1 MGSLG
6 PDSKSRCASEPIA
19 IIGMSSKFSG
29 DATNTDKLWQM
40 LAEGRSGWTEF
51 PASRFRSE
59 GVYHP
64 NNERLNTTHVKGA
77 HFLQEDVGLF
87 DAAFFSYSSETASS
101 LDPQYRLQLES
112 AYEAL
117 ENAGISLAQIAGS
130 NTSVFTGVFVH
141 DYRDALLRDADNLPR
156 LMATGTGVPM
166 MSNRIS
172 HFFDLRGAS
181 MTIETACSSGM
192 VATHQGIQ
200 SLRTGEADMSIV
212 GGANLTLNPDMFK
225 ALGSAGFLSADG
237 KSYAFDSRASG
248 YGRGEG
254 VATIVLKRL
263 SDALAAGDPIR
274 AVIRSS
280 ALNQDGK
287 TETIT
292 TPSLEAQID
301 LIRQCYDRA
310 GLDPRDTQYFEA
322 HGTGTQAGD
331 TVEARAIATVFSSN
345 RDPLL
350 IGSIKT
356 NIGHT
361 EAASGLASI
370 IKTALALEKG
380 VIPASINFEKPNPKL
395 SLDDWHL
402 KLVRQLQ
409 EWPAASTRRA
419 SINNFGYGG
428 ANAHIIIEDGA
439 SWTPSLLRHSQEDTP
454 QTEADGTDSRVLIL
468 SGKDEQACRNM
479 ISNLADYL
487 QRVASA
493 EDEPARLL
501 DSLAYTLGQRRTR
514 FPWVAAHPIPVTEG
528 IEAVV
533 SSLQSPKF
541 KPYRSSRQPR
551 IGMVFTGQGAQW
563 WAMGRELCDAYP
575 VYKASLDEADAY
587 IRQFG
592 ADWSLVEEL
601 SRDAA
606 SSRINESGLSTPIC
620 VAVQISLVRLLESW
634 GVVPAAV
641 TSHSSGEIAAAYTVG
656 ALSYKDAMAYAYH
669 RAVLAADT
677 SLRGPVKGGMV
688 AIGLGREETEAYL
701 SRLTTSGKAMVACV
715 NSPSSTT
722 VSGDFSAVKELE
734 ELANADGV
742 FARLLKVETA
752 WHSHHMTAIANV
764 YVEALDSI
772 KRKSS
777 RNDSPIAYS
786 SPVTGGRVVN
796 IEEVARPEHWV
807 KSLVQPVQFVDAFT
821 DMLLGEPKSATS
833 NIDVVVEVGPHTALG
848 GPIQQILGLPAF
860 KGLQIPYYGCLVRK
874 TDARDTMQALAANL
888 LQQGYPVDLD
898 AVNFP
903 RGRGPR
909 VKVLT
914 GLPSYPW
921 NHQIK
926 HWVEPR
932 FNKALRERSLPPH
945 HLLGSLVEGTNLESP
960 TWRHTLR
967 ISESPWTRDHAIQ
980 SNVVYP
986 AAGYICLAIE
996 ATKQLQILSNTKASP
1011 KEVSGYRLRDVDFLQ
1026 ALMIPDTSDGVEIQT
1041 SLRPVSDRDVALQG
1055 WKHFEVWS
1063 VTGDNRWTQHA
1074 KGLISIEFE
1083 ASAQASEAKVGDF
1096 SIKGYKR
1103 QIPPAELFANLK
1115 ALGIGHGPMFQNM
1128 RHIVQS
1134 GSDRRSVVLT
1144 AVPDTS
1150 VPNDLPREHVLHPVT
1165 LDSFI
1170 TSPYSAVPGA
1180 ASRETAA
1187 KVPRSV
1193 KSFWVSSRI
1202 SHAPEHV
1209 FKAHSHIIRDDK
1221 HGMEADVI
1229 VANDGLDDNAV
1240 LLEMK
1245 GFSYQSLGRSVSL
1258 QHAEPWENQLC
1269 SSIHWRPDI
1278 SIKLPATVSLVKKEL
1293 SRHVDPAEAE
1303 AAEISSLCI
1312 YFMQKALASLS
1323 DNDVSLKESHY
1334 SKYYAWMKA
1343 VVQQA
1348 ASAAMDES
1356 EIDRIAK
1363 SRADGEMIRLVGSQ
1377 LVSILRG
1384 ELTPTEV
1391 MEQDKNLVSK
1401 FYNETPRAKRTSSQ
1415 LSGLLHHLVHKN
1427 PRARILEIGAST
1439 GGVTGSALGVLGTA
1453 ASGGPH
1459 ASLYHYTDISDRGFD
1474 AARESFASWADILA
1488 FDVLDIERD
1497 PADQGFTVGSYDVVI
1512 ASHAISTTTTAIS
1525 STLGNIKSLVKPG
1538 GTLLLTEN
1546 VRPSIDLQFVKG
1558 LFPSWWSGQRHS
1570 EQNVE
1575 SSPLLSVSLWDRSL
1589 QESGFTGIDVEL
1601 HDSDNVDRFVSATI
1615 MSTLSQQ
1622 PAGQSGIDVA
1632 KVVIVTSEKAGNPPS
1647 EWLKSLQNS
1656 IASSFTDVAGAEG
1669 KAIPSVQSIE
1679 STAATAAWYAD
1690 KICIFIGEMNEPI
1703 LHNLDAASLKGI
1715 KAMSTG
1721 CKGLIWVTR
1730 GGAVDCERPE
1740 VSLATGFV
1748 RTLRNEYVGRKFLTL
1763 DLDPKGPLWNESGHE
1778 AIAQVLQTAFGQ
1790 QLPGHGSVPEKG
1802 PAELEY
1808 AERDSVILIPRV
1820 YHDVAK
1826 DDALTPST
1834 LEFEEDTQGITTVE
1848 PFYQQHRPLSFRS
1861 ELLVFGDDRSA
1872 AIYKDSLPPR
1882 LVEVMPRAYG
1892 AELHP
1897 TDRTITGHECSGIIT
1912 RVGSEASKHGF
1923 SIGDR
1928 VICLLQQSSFPS
1940 RAIVDWTSVVHMPT
1954 RLSFQEAASLPAAFL
1969 VAYFSLVK
1977 TAKLESTQTIL
1988 IHAGAGS
1995 IGQAAIMVAKHI
2007 GATVFTTVA
2016 TPEQRDLLVKEHGIP
2031 SHHIFDSNSPS
2042 FGVAITAATNGR
2054 GVDVVLNSLTGPLL
2068 QPSFNLV
2075 APLGHFIEVG
2085 KKDSLANS
2093 NLEMLPFTRGVSFS
2107 AVDVPSLLQY
2117 RDSDVHRCL
2126 EEVARL
2132 LELEALSPVSPII
2145 EHSIRDIA
2153 QVSRLLQAEDDTGK
2167 RVLTVEQGDMVF
2179 VLPRIPTAA
2188 KLSAEAS
2195 YLIVGGNGG
2204 LGQAVAQWMVSR
2216 GAKSLVLLSRSA
2228 GQSPKMKML
2237 AEELREAG
2245 CHRVLPVSCDV
2256 AREDDLARAMDTCA
2270 HEGLP
2275 PIRGV
2280 VHAAFVLHD
2289 SFVENMTLDDYK
2301 YTIQSKV
2308 SGAWNLHNQFNL
2320 PGDLDFFVLFSS
2332 INGILG
2338 YASQAAYS
2346 AAGAYED
2353 ALAHWRVKQQG
2364 LPAVSIDLSL
2374 VDGVGYVAEAS
2385 AAEAMRKSLIKAGR
2399 RVINE
2404 EQVLASL
2411 ELAIVSP
2418 YDPQFILGGINSGP
2432 GPHWDV
2438 DGDLGRD
2445 MRLLALKY
2453 RQSAAS
2459 DEQDGEDDKAGSGGD
2474 SLSAKIAS
2482 ASSRDEAI
2490 AVVGSAVAAMLADMF
2505 LVSVEEVDLND
2516 SPSQQGIDSLVAVE
2530 VRNMLFSQA
2539 GAELSIF
2546 NIMQSPSL
2554 AQLVADVV
2562 DRSTFAKF
2570 AKA

>member
-1 MGSLG
+1 MTIRGFAMARRIDAADGSEAGLRSSYIYANTHYPSTFFIDHPQRRKMGSLG
-6 PDSKSRCASEPIA
+6 PDSQSRWASEPIA
-19 IIGMSSKFSG
+19 IIGMSSKFAG

-51 PASRFRSE
+51 PDSRFRSE

-117 ENAGISLAQIAGS
+117 ENAGIPLTQIAGS

-181 MTIETACSSGM
+181 
-192 VATHQGIQ
+192 
-200 SLRTGEADMSIV
+200 EADMSIV

-254 VATIVLKRL
+254 VATIVMKRL

-280 ALNQDGK
+280 LLNQDGK

-292 TPSLEAQID
+292 TPSLEAQVD
-301 LIRQCYDRA
+301 LIRQCYARA

-331 TVEARAIATVFSSN
+331 TIEARAIATVFSYN
-345 RDPLL
+345 QDPLL

-395 SLDDWHL
+395 SLEDWHL

-428 ANAHIIIEDGA
+428 ANAHIILEDGA
-439 SWTPSLLRHSQEDTP
+439 SWTPSL
-454 QTEADGTDSRVLIL
+454 ADGTSHKESIDTDSRVLVL
-468 SGKDEQACRNM
+468 SGKDEQTCRTM

-487 QRVASA
+487 QRIASA

-514 FPWVAAHPIPVTEG
+514 FPWVAAHPVPVTEG

-533 SSLQSPKF
+533 NTLQSPKF
-541 KPYRSSRQPR
+541 KPSRSSRRPR

-563 WAMGRELCDAYP
+563 WAMGRELRDAYP
-575 VYKASLDEADAY
+575 VYKASIDEADAY

-677 SLRGPVKGGMV
+677 GLRGPVKGGMV
-688 AIGLGREETEAYL
+688 AIGLGREDTEAYL
-701 SRLTTSGKAMVACV
+701 RRLTTGGKAMVACV

-722 VSGDFSAVKELE
+722 VSGDFSAVEELE
-734 ELANADGV
+734 KLANADGV

-764 YVEALDSI
+764 YVEALDSV
-772 KRKSS
+772 KRKNSS
-777 RNDSPIAYS
+777 NESSIAYS
-786 SPVTGGRVVN
+786 SPVTGGRVAN

-821 DMLLGEPKSATS
+821 DMVLGELDGSA
-833 NIDVVVEVGPHTALG
+833 NVDVVVEIGPHTALG
-848 GPIQQILGLPAF
+848 GPIQQILALPAF
-860 KGLQIPYYGCLVRK
+860 KGLHIPYYGCLVRK

-888 LQQGYPVDLD
+888 LQQGYPLDMD

-903 RGRGPR
+903 HGRGSR

-921 NHQIK
+921 NHQVK

-932 FNKALRERSLPPH
+932 FNRALRERSVPPH
-945 HLLGSLVEGTNLESP
+945 HLLGSLVEGTNLEAP

-996 ATKQLQILSNTKASP
+996 ATKQLHALNHTKIGA

-1026 ALMIPDTSDGVEIQT
+1026 ALMIPDTSEGIEIQT
-1041 SLRPVSDRDVALQG
+1041 SLRPVNDKDVAIQG
-1055 WKHFEVWS
+1055 WKHFEVWT

-1083 ASAQASEAKVGDF
+1083 ASAQVFEPKLGDF

-1103 QIPPAELFANLK
+1103 QIPPDELFANLK

-1144 AVPDTS
+1144 AVPDTA

-1170 TSPYSAVPGA
+1170 TSPYSAIPGA

-1193 KSFWVSSRI
+1193 KSFWVSSNI
-1202 SHAPEHV
+1202 SHSPEHV
-1209 FKAHSHIIRDDK
+1209 FKAHSHIIRDDR
-1221 HGMEADVI
+1221 HGMEADLV
-1229 VANDGLDDNAV
+1229 VANDGVDDNIV

-1258 QHAEPWENQLC
+1258 QHTETWENQLC

-1278 SIKLPATVSLVKKEL
+1278 SIKLPATISLVKQEL
-1293 SRHVDPAEAE
+1293 SSGFESSEAGGV
-1303 AAEISSLCI
+1303 EISSLCI
-1312 YFMQKALASLS
+1312 YFMQKALAGLS
-1323 DNDVSLKESHY
+1323 DRDFTKESHY
-1334 SKYYAWMKA
+1334 SKYYAWMKSA
-1343 VVQQA
+1343 VQQA
-1348 ASAAMDES
+1348 AFADIDEKH
-1356 EIDRIAK
+1356 IDQMSK
-1363 SRADGEMIRLVGSQ
+1363 VRADGEIRLLGSQ
-1377 LVSILRG
+1377 LVPILRG
-1384 ELTPTEV
+1384 ELTPVEV
-1391 MEQDKNLVSK
+1391 MEQDKDLLAR
-1401 FYNETPRAKRTSSQ
+1401 FYSETPRAKRTSSQ
-1415 LSGLLHHLVHKN
+1415 LSGLLRHLVHKN

-1439 GGVTGSALGVLGTA
+1439 GGITGSALGVLGTA

-1459 ASLYHYTDISDRGFD
+1459 ASLYHYTDLSDCGFD
-1474 AARESFASWADILA
+1474 AAREGFAAWSDILA

-1512 ASHAISTTTTAIS
+1512 ASHAISSTATAIDCV
-1525 STLGNIKSLVKPG
+1525 LCNIKSLMKPG
-1538 GTLLLTEN
+1538 GTLLLAEN
-1546 VRPSIDLQFVKG
+1546 VTPSIDVQFIKG
-1558 LFPSWWSGQRHS
+1558 LFPDWWSSERFS
-1570 EQNVE
+1570 EQHVE
-1575 SSPLLSVSLWDRSL
+1575 PSPLLSVPFWDRSL
-1589 QESGFTGIDVEL
+1589 KRAGFTGIDIEL
-1601 HDSDNVDRFVSATI
+1601 RDGDDVDASISATI
-1615 MSTLSQQ
+1615 MSTLPPH
-1622 PAGQSGIDVA
+1622 PAGESGIDA
-1632 KVVIVTSEKAGNPPS
+1632 GKVVIVTSEQAGIPPS
-1647 EWLKSLQNS
+1647 EWLRALQLS
-1656 IASSFTDVAGAEG
+1656 IASCSTAVDGAEG
-1669 KAIPSVQSIE
+1669 KVLPSVQSIE
-1679 STAATAAWYAD
+1679 SAAATAAWYAD
-1690 KICIFIGEMNEPI
+1690 KICIFVGEINEPI
-1703 LHNLDAASLKGI
+1703 LYNLDAASLEGI

-1721 CKGLIWVTR
+1721 CKGLLWVTR

-1740 VSLATGFV
+1740 VSAAKRL
-1748 RTLRNEYVGRKFLTL
+1748 
-1763 DLDPKGPLWNESGHE
+1763 
-1778 AIAQVLQTAFGQ
+1778 
-1790 QLPGHGSVPEKG
+1790 
-1802 PAELEY
+1802 
-1808 AERDSVILIPRV
+1808 RV

-1826 DDALTPST
+1826 DNTLTPKK
-1834 LEFEEDTQGITTVE
+1834 LESEEDAQGITTVE
-1848 PFYQQHRPLSFRS
+1848 PFYQQHRPLCFQA
-1861 ELLVFGDDRSA
+1861 ELLVFGDDPSA
-1872 AIYKDSLPPR
+1872 AVYRDTLPPR
-1882 LVEVMPRAYG
+1882 LVEVVPRAYG
-1892 AELHP
+1892 AGLHP
-1897 TDRTITGHECSGIIT
+1897 TDRTITGQECSGIIT
-1912 RVGSEASKHGF
+1912 RAGNEASKHGYTV
-1923 SIGDR
+1923 GDR

-1969 VAYFSLVK
+1969 VAYFSLVEIVRLK
-1977 TAKLESTQTIL
+1977 STQSVL
-1988 IHAGAGS
+1988 IHNGAGS
-1995 IGQAAIMVAKHI
+1995 TGQAAIMVAKHI

-2016 TPEQRDLLVKEHGIP
+2016 SPKQRDLLAMEHGIP
-2031 SHHIFDSNSPS
+2031 SHHIFDSTNAS
-2042 FGVAITAATNGR
+2042 FGTSVAAATNGR
-2054 GVDVVLNSLTGPLL
+2054 GVDAVLNSLTGPLL
-2068 QPSFNLV
+2068 QTSFNLV

-2085 KKDSLANS
+2085 KYDSLANS
-2093 NLEMLPFTRGVSFS
+2093 NLEMLPFTRGVTFS
-2107 AVDVPSLLQY
+2107 AVDVPSLLQN
-2117 RDSDVHRCL
+2117 RDSDVHRVL
-2126 EEVARL
+2126 AEVVRL
-2132 LELEALSPVSPII
+2132 FELEALAPVSPII
-2145 EHSIRDIA
+2145 EHNIGDIA
-2153 QVSRLLQAEDDTGK
+2153 QVSRLLQTEDDIGK
-2167 RVLTVEQGDMVF
+2167 RVLSVAQDEMVS
-2179 VLPRIPTAA
+2179 VLPHTAPA
-2188 KLSAEAS
+2188 ATLSPDAS

-2204 LGQAVAQWMVSR
+2204 LGQAVAHWMVSR
-2216 GAKSLVLLSRSA
+2216 GAKNLVLLSRSA
-2228 GQSPKMKML
+2228 GQSPKMAVL
-2237 AEELREAG
+2237 AEELRDAG

-2256 AREDDLARAMDTCA
+2256 AREEDLARAMDTSA
-2270 HEGLP
+2270 REGLP

-2308 SGAWNLHNQFNL
+2308 SGAWSLHNQFNL

-2353 ALAHWRVKQQG
+2353 ALAHWRVKHQG

-2385 AAEAMRKSLIKAGR
+2385 AAEAMRRSLIKAGR

-2418 YDPQFILGGINSGP
+2418 FDPQFILGGINSGP

-2453 RQSAAS
+2453 RQSAAAGGHDS
-2459 DEQDGEDDKAGSGGD
+2459 EDSKAASGGD

-2490 AVVGSAVAAMLADMF
+2490 SVVGSAVAAMLADMF

-2554 AQLVADVV
+2554 AQLVANVV

-2570 AKA
+2570 AESS

>member
-6 PDSKSRCASEPIA
+6 LDSQSRWASEPIA
-19 IIGMSSKFSG
+19 IIGMSSKFAG

-51 PASRFRSE
+51 PVSRFRSE

-117 ENAGISLAQIAGS
+117 ENAGIPLTQIAGS

-254 VATIVLKRL
+254 VATIVMKRL

-280 ALNQDGK
+280 LLNQDGK

-301 LIRQCYDRA
+301 LIRQCYARA

-331 TVEARAIATVFSSN
+331 TIEARAIATVFSYN
-345 RDPLL
+345 QDPLL

-395 SLDDWHL
+395 SLEDWHL

-428 ANAHIIIEDGA
+428 ANAHIILEDGA
-439 SWTPSLLRHSQEDTP
+439 SWTPSLAEGICHKESI
-454 QTEADGTDSRVLIL
+454 GTDSRVLLL
-468 SGKDEQACRNM
+468 SGKDEQACRTM

-487 QRVASA
+487 QRIASA

-514 FPWVAAHPIPVTEG
+514 FPWVAAHPVPVTEG

-533 SSLQSPKF
+533 NTLQSPKF
-541 KPYRSSRQPR
+541 KPSRGSRRPR

-563 WAMGRELCDAYP
+563 WAMGRELRDAYP

-677 SLRGPVKGGMV
+677 GLRGPVKGGMV
-688 AIGLGREETEAYL
+688 AIGLGREDTEAYL
-701 SRLTTSGKAMVACV
+701 RRLTTGGKAMVACV

-722 VSGDFSAVKELE
+722 VSGDFSAVEELE
-734 ELANADGV
+734 KLANADGV

-764 YVEALDSI
+764 YVEALDSV
-772 KRKSS
+772 KRKNISNESS
-777 RNDSPIAYS
+777 IAYS
-786 SPVTGGRVVN
+786 SPVTGGRVAN

-821 DMLLGEPKSATS
+821 DMVLGELDGSA
-833 NIDVVVEVGPHTALG
+833 NVDVVVEIGPHTALG
-848 GPIQQILGLPAF
+848 GPIQQILALPAF
-860 KGLQIPYYGCLVRK
+860 KGLHIPYYGCLVRK
-874 TDARDTMQALAANL
+874 ADAKDTMQALAANL
-888 LQQGYPVDLD
+888 LQQGYPLDMD

-903 RGRGPR
+903 HGRGSR

-921 NHQIK
+921 NHQVK

-932 FNKALRERSLPPH
+932 FNRALRERSVPPH
-945 HLLGSLVEGTNLESP
+945 HLLGSLVEGTNLEAP

-996 ATKQLQILSNTKASP
+996 ASKQLHALNHTKTGA

-1026 ALMIPDTSDGVEIQT
+1026 ALMIPDTSEGIEIQT
-1041 SLRPVSDRDVALQG
+1041 SLRPVNDKDVAIQG
-1055 WKHFEVWS
+1055 WKHFEVWT

-1083 ASAQASEAKVGDF
+1083 ASAQMFEPKLGDF

-1103 QIPPAELFANLK
+1103 QIPPDELFANLK

-1144 AVPDTS
+1144 AVPDTA

-1170 TSPYSAVPGA
+1170 TSPYSAIPGA

-1193 KSFWVSSRI
+1193 KSFWVSSNI
-1202 SHAPEHV
+1202 SHSPEHV

-1221 HGMEADVI
+1221 HGMEADLV
-1229 VANDGLDDNAV
+1229 VANDGVDDNIV

-1258 QHAEPWENQLC
+1258 QHTETWESQLC

-1278 SIKLPATVSLVKKEL
+1278 SIKLPVTVSLVKQEL
-1293 SRHVDPAEAE
+1293 SSGFKLSEAGGV
-1303 AAEISSLCI
+1303 EISSLCI
-1312 YFMQKALASLS
+1312 YFMQKALAGLS
-1323 DNDVSLKESHY
+1323 DRDFTKESHY
-1334 SKYYAWMKA
+1334 SKYYAWMKCA
-1343 VVQQA
+1343 VQQA
-1348 ASAAMDES
+1348 AFADIDEKH
-1356 EIDRIAK
+1356 IDQMSK
-1363 SRADGEMIRLVGSQ
+1363 VRADGEMIRLLGSQ
-1377 LVSILRG
+1377 LVPILRG
-1384 ELTPTEV
+1384 ELTPAEV
-1391 MEQDKNLVSK
+1391 MEQDKDLLAR
-1401 FYNETPRAKRTSSQ
+1401 FYSETPRAKRTSSQ
-1415 LSGLLHHLVHKN
+1415 LSGLLRHLVHKN

-1439 GGVTGSALGVLGTA
+1439 GGVTGSALGVLGTVT
-1453 ASGGPH
+1453 SGGPH
-1459 ASLYHYTDISDRGFD
+1459 ASLYHYTDLSDCGFD
-1474 AARESFASWADILA
+1474 AAREGFAAWSDILA

-1512 ASHAISTTTTAIS
+1512 ASHAISPTATAIDGV
-1525 STLGNIKSLVKPG
+1525 LCNIKNLMKPG
-1538 GTLLLTEN
+1538 GTLLLAEDVT
-1546 VRPSIDLQFVKG
+1546 PSIDVQFIKG
-1558 LFPSWWSGQRHS
+1558 LFPDWWSSERFPGQH
-1570 EQNVE
+1570 VE
-1575 SSPLLSVSLWDRSL
+1575 PSPLLSVPFWDRSPK
-1589 QESGFTGIDVEL
+1589 QAGFTGTDIELRDGDDV
-1601 HDSDNVDRFVSATI
+1601 DASITATI
-1615 MSTLSQQ
+1615 MSTLPPH
-1622 PAGQSGIDVA
+1622 PAGESGIDA
-1632 KVVIVTSEKAGNPPS
+1632 GKVVIVTSEQAGIPPS
-1647 EWLKSLQNS
+1647 EWLKALQLS
-1656 IASSFTDVAGAEG
+1656 IASCSTAVDGAEG
-1669 KAIPSVQSIE
+1669 KVLPSVQSIE
-1679 STAATAAWYAD
+1679 SAAATAAWYAD
-1690 KICIFIGEMNEPI
+1690 KICIFVGEINEPI
-1703 LHNLDAASLKGI
+1703 LYNLDAASLEGI

-1721 CKGLIWVTR
+1721 CKGLLWVTR

-1748 RTLRNEYVGRKFLTL
+1748 RTLRNEYIGRKFITL
-1763 DLDPKGPLWNESGHE
+1763 DLSPKGSLWQESGHD
-1778 AIAQVLQTAFGQ
+1778 AIAQVLQNAFGQ
-1790 QLPGHGSVPEKG
+1790 SLPRHISGPEQG
-1802 PAELEY
+1802 PVELEY
-1808 AERDSVILIPRV
+1808 AERDGVILIPRV
-1820 YHDVAK
+1820 YHDVVK
-1826 DDALTPST
+1826 DNTLTPKK
-1834 LEFEEDTQGITTVE
+1834 LESEEDTQGITTVE
-1848 PFYQQHRPLSFRS
+1848 PFYQQHRPLCFQA
-1861 ELLVFGDDRSA
+1861 ELLVFGDDPSA
-1872 AIYKDSLPPR
+1872 AVYRDTLPPR
-1882 LVEVMPRAYG
+1882 LVEIMPRAYG
-1892 AELHP
+1892 AGLHP
-1897 TDRTITGHECSGIIT
+1897 TDRTITGQECSGIIT
-1912 RVGSEASKHGF
+1912 RVGNEASRHGYTV
-1923 SIGDR
+1923 GDR

-1969 VAYFSLVK
+1969 VAYFSLVE
-1977 TAKLESTQTIL
+1977 TARLKSTQSVL
-1988 IHAGAGS
+1988 IHNGAGS
-1995 IGQAAIMVAKHI
+1995 TGQAAIMVAKHI

-2016 TPEQRDLLVKEHGIP
+2016 SPKQRDLLAMEHGIP
-2031 SHHIFDSNSPS
+2031 SHHIFDSTNAS
-2042 FGVAITAATNGR
+2042 FGTSVAAATNGR
-2054 GVDVVLNSLTGPLL
+2054 GVDAVLNSLTGPLL
-2068 QPSFNLV
+2068 QTSFNLV

-2085 KKDSLANS
+2085 KYDSLANS
-2093 NLEMLPFTRGVSFS
+2093 NLEMLPFTRGVTFS
-2107 AVDVPSLLQY
+2107 AVDVPSLLQH
-2117 RDSDVHRCL
+2117 RDSDVHRVL
-2126 EEVARL
+2126 EEVVRL
-2132 LELEALSPVSPII
+2132 FELEALAPVSPII
-2145 EHSIRDIA
+2145 EHNIGDIA
-2153 QVSRLLQAEDDTGK
+2153 QVSRLLQTEDDIGK
-2167 RVLTVEQGDMVF
+2167 RVLSVAQDEMVS
-2179 VLPRIPTAA
+2179 VLPHTAPA
-2188 KLSAEAS
+2188 ATLSPDAS

-2204 LGQAVAQWMVSR
+2204 LGQAVAHWMVSR
-2216 GAKSLVLLSRSA
+2216 GAKNLVLLSRSA
-2228 GQSPKMKML
+2228 GQSPKMAVL
-2237 AEELREAG
+2237 AEELRDAG

-2256 AREDDLARAMDTCA
+2256 AREEDLARAMDTSA
-2270 HEGLP
+2270 REGLP

-2353 ALAHWRVKQQG
+2353 ALAHWRVKHQG

-2418 YDPQFILGGINSGP
+2418 FDPQFILGGINSGP

-2453 RQSAAS
+2453 RQSAAA
-2459 DEQDGEDDKAGSGGD
+2459 DGHDGEDSKAASAGD

-2490 AVVGSAVAAMLADMF
+2490 SVVGSAVAAMLADMF

-2554 AQLVADVV
+2554 AQLVANVV

-2570 AKA
+2570 AESS